1 MDSNPNIPED
11 LRKFIEARMA
21 NEKADDLAALN
32 RRLKELSDDYNHQP
46 QEDFLKGYSPAMA
59 HGLRH
64 PWNTPGSPIQFA
76 RDLTLEQVSSSALFQ
91 QIRTLLLIVSE
102 QGRIK
107 ATKSGNFNRK
117 FVESMVD
124 VLLDE
129 DTREV
134 VLHVNKVLNEPD
146 VWPLHEARIVASE
159 AGLLHLVKGTIG
171 IPKKHQSLLEEGA
184 AGKLFLRLFDTYFKK
199 YNIGYRYSYGVDVD
213 WLQHQIDFVLYP
225 LSRKAQQW
233 TPIAGLPEKILHP
246 MHFEQL
252 RDELEGRPYFTPE
265 DAVVSRLIK
274 PLAEWGLLE
283 IRKSS
288 SETFAKPTHV
298 RLASLFGEFVSF
310 NRHL

>member
-1 MDSNPNIPED
+1 MNSNIPDD
-11 LRKFIEARMA
+11 LRKFIEDRMA
-21 NEKADDLAALN
+21 NEKPADLAALN
-32 RRLKELSDDYNHQP
+32 KRLKEVSDEYNRQP

-59 HGLRH
+59 YGLRH

-76 RDLTLEQVSSSALFQ
+76 SNVTLQELSSSPLFQ
-91 QIRTLLLIVSE
+91 QIRRLLLTVKE

-124 VLLDE
+124 PMLDE
-129 DTREV
+129 KTREA

-146 VWPLHEARIVASE
+146 VWPLHEARIVAKQ
-159 AGLLHLVKGTIG
+159 AGLLNLYKGTIG
-171 IPKKHQSLLEEGA
+171 IPKKNQPLLEEAA
-184 AGKLFLRLFDTYFKK
+184 AGELFLRLFDAYFKK

-233 TPIAGLPEKILHP
+233 IPIAGLPEKILHP
-246 MHFEQL
+246 MVFEQL
-252 RDELEGRPYFTPE
+252 RNELAGRTYFNPE

-274 PLAEWGLLE
+274 PLGDWGLLE
-283 IRKSS
+283 IRESS
-288 SETFAKPTHV
+288 QEEFTKPKDIRVTP
-298 RLASLFGEFVSF
+298 LFGKFVSF
-310 NRHL
+310 NTKL